1 MHIMEAISMSDE
13 FLSIIGA
20 ALESLDKEQL
30 LEHYADDAV
39 FESSVTGNLFKGK
52 DELRAY
58 FTRLF
63 SLPGVRFQ
71 VLSFFSSPEMAA
83 MEWIWSG
90 LSAQSR
96 LPFRIRGA
104 SIFKRAG
111 YKITHETIYYDPAP
125 SRA

>member
-1 MHIMEAISMSDE
+1 MPDE
-13 FLSIIGA
+13 LLSVIGA
-20 ALESLDKEQL
+20 ALESLDTEQML
-30 LEHYADDAV
+30 KHYTDNAV
-39 FESSVTGNLFKGK
+39 FETSATGNVVKGK

-71 VLSFFSSPEMAA
+71 VLSVFSSPEMAA

-90 LSAQSR
+90 LSARSQT
-96 LPFRIRGA
+96 PFRIRGA

-111 YKITHETIYYDPAP
+111 NKITHEAIYYDPAP
-125 SRA
+125 SLA